1 MEQFDKYQLSEKNV
15 LFDKG
20 SLYTSI
26 FPEETKDFAFQI
38 HETKFKNLW
47 ILVEGDSI
55 RLENSQAV
63 FNYKVIPVK
72 LQSLPPIE
80 ELQSKEFSILL
91 QVIVNDILTKVWEWE
106 QNPTSHATE
115 EFVSKGSY
123 NAYNKQLRSQKN
135 TEATKIYQMMLDEAK
150 IKEKVGDPNII

>member
-1 MEQFDKYQLSEKNV
+1 MC
-15 LFDKG
+15 
-20 SLYTSI
+20 
-26 FPEETKDFAFQI
+26 
-38 HETKFKNLW
+38 
-47 ILVEGDSI
+47 I
-55 RLENSQAV
+55 RDR
-63 FNYKVIPVK
+63 
-72 LQSLPPIE
+72 SLPPIE